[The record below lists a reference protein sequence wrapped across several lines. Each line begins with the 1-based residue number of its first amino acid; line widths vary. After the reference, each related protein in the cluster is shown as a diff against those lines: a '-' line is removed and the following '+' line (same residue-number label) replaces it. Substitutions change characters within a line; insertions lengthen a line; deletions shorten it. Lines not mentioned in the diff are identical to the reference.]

1 MTDLKKNKAIIVFA
15 RLPVKGKVK
24 TRLAK
29 DFGSDFATSF
39 YNVCAE
45 YTFSEILKLEKID
58 IAPFLFCSEESEF
71 EEVINWSEN
80 KFGYFSQ
87 KGSDLGERMLNAFKI
102 IFDAGY
108 RNIIL
113 VGTDSPDITIELM
126 DNALTLLKKYKCVIG
141 PSDDGG
147 YYLIGFN
154 SNVYDLFHGMEWST
168 DSVFS
173 KTIER
178 LKEEKLSYF
187 VMEEMIDIDTK
198 EDLKKW
204 NNNYISALVHPV
216 KIFLES
222 NNLIYK

>member
-1 MTDLKKNKAIIVFA
+1 MTGSKNDKAIIVFA
-15 RLPVKGKVK
+15 RLPVIGKVK

-29 DFGSDFATSF
+29 DLGIDFATSF
-39 YNVCAE
+39 YKVCAE
-45 YTFSEILKLEKID
+45 HTFNEVLKLKRTG

-71 EEVINWSEN
+71 DEVRNWSKN
-80 KFGYFSQ
+80 KFRYFLQQGY
-87 KGSDLGERMLNAFKI
+87 DLGERMLNAFNTI
-102 IFDAGY
+102 INAGY

-113 VGTDSPDITIELM
+113 VGTDSPGITAELM
-126 DNALTLLKKYKCVIG
+126 NDALDLLKKYKCVIG

-147 YYLIGFN
+147 YYLIGFH
-154 SNVYDLFHGMEWST
+154 STVYDLFHGMEWST

-178 LKEEKLSYF
+178 LKGENLSYF

>member
-1 MTDLKKNKAIIVFA
+1 MTGSKNDKAIIVFA
-15 RLPVKGKVK
+15 RLPVIGKVK

-29 DFGSDFATSF
+29 DLGIDFATSF
-39 YNVCAE
+39 YKVCAE
-45 YTFSEILKLEKID
+45 HTFNEVLKLERTG
-58 IAPFLFCSEESEF
+58 IAPILFCSEESEF
-71 EEVINWSEN
+71 DEVKKWSNN
-80 KFGYFSQ
+80 KFGYFPQ
-87 KGSDLGERMLNAFKI
+87 QGHDLGERMLNAFNAI
-102 IFDAGY
+102 SNAGY

-113 VGTDSPDITIELM
+113 VGTDSPGISAELM
-126 DNALTLLKKYKCVIG
+126 DDGLDLLKNYKCVIG

-154 SNVYDLFHGMEWST
+154 STVYDLFHCMEWST

-178 LKEEKLSYF
+178 LKGENLSYF

-222 NNLIYK
+222 NNLIYE